1 MYRKLIFLIST
12 KNKDSFRNILLFFAL
27 FCALIIL
34 PCSVIT
40 YHADGLITR
49 KISANNKNF
58 LHAASSTLD
67 NALSSASD
75 QAMAL
80 ARSNSSD
87 YHTLL
92 HTEDLRHT
100 AASLA
105 LYHFDTALRE
115 SLFNSDLFSDV
126 FLYFKNPG
134 IVFTQSGTFNAEDF
148 FTRYRVFEDYPEDFF
163 DELMKKDYKNTLCPP
178 TNIRTCTTTGQF
190 SDYGRCLPFAVNL
203 SGYRASDAVLVLLVK
218 ESLLNQ
224 TLGRLNN
231 DQTSYLYLLDT
242 QSRTILNQPAEEDYA
257 SILALSAFDWNA
269 SEGETICKADDTY
282 RIYWKKS
289 PVHKLLYLDVEPG
302 LLITRQL
309 HSFLAL
315 TLVVMLT
322 AILLAVLLHFI
333 LFHRIRETVSSIL
346 KRLHQADIPSVP
358 ADTSPVNTGFQ
369 DLRAAV
375 ELLCERQENDRPQ
388 LINAFFSGLFTGN
401 METEAIDSFCSR
413 LSLFAPDAVFC
424 IAIFK
429 LNHLKNGQPVPDL
442 SSASDTLPSL
452 QELFR
457 NLPDSF
463 GYRVSSSPSFFLCFM
478 DAPDETLI
486 KRKLYGLE
494 LYLKLKL
501 KDFPSEYKGVFSPVF
516 QDIHE
521 TFHFYTQALNL
532 FESHGTAADK
542 TMYTQ
547 EDISASLGKLLP
559 EHKKQVTSLLKTAP
573 GQCSAYVEK
582 LLSDFRQKDIP
593 FSQLR
598 SIVQEILFL
607 LQEGLYEQAIRFSSV
622 FSMEE
627 HEFLSVL
634 HAILLPENLKN
645 FGCHFFHIYASLQ
658 KNNGSAVSSSEQTLL
673 DFIDSHLAD
682 IHLTL
687 LADAVGMNQN
697 YLSQYFKKHFGITF
711 VDYVTRK
718 KIDRAKELL
727 VTTSLTCK
735 AIGESLGY
743 HDPNVFTRT
752 FKKMEAITPNEYRRI
767 HQN

>member
-1 MYRKLIFLIST
+1 M
-12 KNKDSFRNILLFFAL
+12 
-27 FCALIIL
+27 
-34 PCSVIT
+34 
-40 YHADGLITR
+40 
-49 KISANNKNF
+49 
-58 LHAASSTLD
+58 
-67 NALSSASD
+67 
-75 QAMAL
+75 
-80 ARSNSSD
+80 
-87 YHTLL
+87 
-92 HTEDLRHT
+92 
-100 AASLA
+100 
-105 LYHFDTALRE
+105 
-115 SLFNSDLFSDV
+115 
-126 FLYFKNPG
+126 
-134 IVFTQSGTFNAEDF
+134 
-148 FTRYRVFEDYPEDFF
+148 
-163 DELMKKDYKNTLCPP
+163 
-178 TNIRTCTTTGQF
+178 
-190 SDYGRCLPFAVNL
+190 
-203 SGYRASDAVLVLLVK
+203 
-218 ESLLNQ
+218 
-224 TLGRLNN
+224 
-231 DQTSYLYLLDT
+231 
-242 QSRTILNQPAEEDYA
+242 
-257 SILALSAFDWNA
+257 
-269 SEGETICKADDTY
+269 
-282 RIYWKKS
+282 
-289 PVHKLLYLDVEPG
+289 
-302 LLITRQL
+302 
-309 HSFLAL
+309 
-315 TLVVMLT
+315 
-322 AILLAVLLHFI
+322 
-333 LFHRIRETVSSIL
+333 
-346 KRLHQADIPSVP
+346 
-358 ADTSPVNTGFQ
+358 
-369 DLRAAV
+369 
-375 ELLCERQENDRPQ
+375 
-388 LINAFFSGLFTGN
+388 
-401 METEAIDSFCSR
+401 
-413 LSLFAPDAVFC
+413 
-424 IAIFK
+424 
-429 LNHLKNGQPVPDL
+429 PDL

-645 FGCHFFHIYASLQ
+645 FGCHFFHICASLQ